1 MQAMILA
8 AGLGT
13 RLRPLTLHLPKPL
26 FPVLNLPLLCRTVSQ
41 LENLGFRKIVIN
53 CFHLAHL
60 VLKEMRS
67 YEARANIITL
77 VEPCLLG
84 TGGALRNALPYLS
97 KDEPLL
103 VINGDVVTDLDLARV
118 VDLHQCHGDMAT
130 LLVHKRR
137 PWNNLAITD
146 GGVTKFHYRGPDARA
161 FTGISVLDPRLIDSI
176 PGYRPSSLVDLF
188 ETAIRQG
195 HYLKA
200 LETNIVANSYIWE
213 DIGTLKGYLSAH
225 KALFRYKNNRFLV
238 GTKTEL
244 PRDFLWRD
252 WAVIGHGVT
261 LGTGVVLNR
270 SVIWEGSIVPPGKV
284 LKDCIFTP
292 YGKLT

>member
-26 FPVLNLPLLCRTVSQ
+26 FPVLNVPLLCRIVSQ
-41 LENLGFRKIVIN
+41 LEKLGFRKIVIN
-53 CFHLAHL
+53 CFYFAHL
-60 VLKEMRS
+60 ILKEMRS
-67 YEARANIITL
+67 YESKADITIL
-77 VEPCLLG
+77 VEPHLLG

-103 VINGDVVTDLDLARV
+103 VINGDVVTDLDLAKV
-118 VDLHQCHGDMAT
+118 VDLHQGHGDMAT
-130 LLVHKRR
+130 LLVHRRR
-137 PWNNLAITD
+137 PWNNLAVKE
-146 GGVTKFHYRGPDARA
+146 GAVTKFHYMGPDARA

-176 PGYRPSSLVDLF
+176 PRDRPSSLVDLF
-188 ETAIRQG
+188 ETVIRQG

-200 LETNIVANSYIWE
+200 LKARVVANPYIWE
-213 DIGTLKGYLSAH
+213 DIGTPKGYLSAH
-225 KALFRYKNNRFLV
+225 RALFRYKNDRLLV
-238 GTKTEL
+238 GKETKL
-244 PRDFLWRD
+244 PRDLLWKD
-252 WAVIGHGVT
+252 WAVIGHKVT

-270 SVIWEGSIVPPGKV
+270 SLIWDGSIVPPGKV

-292 YGKLT
+292 YGER